1 MAEVN
6 RSHFVSLSHLYSYE
20 LINIKFS
27 HRLCT
32 QTSELNILMKK
43 FLEWRL
49 ISKKGYNFVKR
60 DVWVEGDRIHY
71 ELHMN
76 FHINTFSHRLYTR
89 FILHLN
95 K

>member
-1 MAEVN
+1 MGEVN
-6 RSHFVSLSHLYSYE
+6 TSHFVSLSYLYSYE
-20 LINIKFS
+20 SINIKFS

-43 FLEWRL
+43 MSGMETN
-49 ISKKGYNFVKR
+49 IKKGYNFVKW